1 LTPATSIGAVPAPSH
16 ALVDEV
22 AEMAR
27 DRDLSVRIVPQ
38 LHRLVRRP

>member
-1 LTPATSIGAVPAPSH
+1 
-16 ALVDEV
+16 V